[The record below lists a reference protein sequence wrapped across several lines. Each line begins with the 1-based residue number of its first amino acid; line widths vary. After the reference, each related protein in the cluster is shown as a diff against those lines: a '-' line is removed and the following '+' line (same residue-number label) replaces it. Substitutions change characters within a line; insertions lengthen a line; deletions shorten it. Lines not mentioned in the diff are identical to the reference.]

1 MIYCF
6 HILVCLC
13 LILFQTT
20 LMPHFSIF
28 NHFYDLLIPFIVYLG
43 IHRSAREGV
52 VFVLLLGLIMDGLS
66 GGLAGIYLSVY
77 FWLWVSALQMIQFF
91 RVDNFLFLIFLTAA
105 GIILENLIMLG
116 SEALFKSE
124 ILSASITL
132 NDVMCQ
138 ILWVAFTGPLILFFL
153 SYSQKRIGLWR
164 DDLFSD

>member
-13 LILFQTT
+13 LILLQTT
-20 LMPHFSIF
+20 LMPYFSIF

-52 VFVLLLGLIMDGLS
+52 VFILLLGMMMDGLS

-77 FWLWVSALQMIQFF
+77 FWLWVSALQMTQFF
-91 RVDNFLFLIFLTAA
+91 RVGNVLFLACLTAA

-116 SEALFKSE
+116 SEIFLKSE
-124 ILSASITL
+124 TLSASITL

-138 ILWVAFTGPLILFFL
+138 ILWAAFSGPLLLFFL
-153 SYSQKRIGLWR
+153 NYSQKRIGLWR